1 MEYLMRIPFKTVL
14 GIALLSLLLGCGA
27 SRKEQKKEAK
37 AMPERSAEVIFKN
50 MTAVQVKNNLMSAC
64 SQSRLRILPDQAEV
78 LCIRTQLSNDRE
90 KMLVTLVNDDFA
102 RNVTDN
108 VKFVM
113 TPEGKDVR
121 VIGNAYLQFASP
133 LGIEGGAGVKTI
145 KINLLDNASFSMLE
159 ALLKQAGATQP

>member
-1 MEYLMRIPFKTVL
+1 MRIPFKTVL

-90 KMLVTLVNDDFA
+90 KMLMTLVNDDFA

-108 VKFVM
+108 VKFIM
-113 TPEGKDVR
+113 TSEGKDVR
-121 VIGNAYLQFASP
+121 VIGNAYIQFASP
-133 LGIEGGAGVKTI
+133 LGIEGSAGVKTI
-145 KINLLDNASFSMLE
+145 QINLLDNASFSMLE